1 MVLGGA
7 AAVTTITYVSMNAR
21 RPEPAPPVQATAA
34 APQRQAPVHGYEIVR
49 EYPHDSRAFTQ
60 GLIYRDGVFFESTGQ
75 YGQSTLRKV
84 ELATG
89 KVLRQRRLDDRY
101 FAEGLTAWGDRL
113 VQLTWDTKVGFVYDL
128 ESFAPRSTFPYAG
141 QGWGLT
147 HDGRRLILSDGTP
160 RLRFLDPET
169 FQELGG
175 VDVREGAQ
183 PVLMLN
189 ELEFIDGRVYA
200 NVWHTDRIAVID
212 PADGMVTAWIDLAG
226 LRPAAARDP
235 EAVLNGI
242 AFDAAGGRL
251 FVTGK
256 WWPTLFEIRV
266 HPRIER

>member
-1 MVLGGA
+1 VQ
-7 AAVTTITYVSMNAR
+7 AAVV
-21 RPEPAPPVQATAA
+21 

-49 EYPHDSRAFTQ
+49 AYPHDPKAFTQ
-60 GLIYRDGVFFESTGQ
+60 GLIYRDGVLFESTGRH
-75 YGQSTLRKV
+75 GESTLRRV

-101 FAEGLTAWGDRL
+101 FAEGLTDWGDRL
-113 VQLTWDTKVGFVYDL
+113 LQLTWDTGIGFVYDR
-128 ESFAPRSTFPYAG
+128 ESFTPRSTFSYTGP
-141 QGWGLT
+141 GWGLT

-169 FQELGG
+169 FREIGG
-175 VDVREGAQ
+175 VDVRDGAR
-183 PVLMLN
+183 PLDMLN

-212 PADGMVTAWIDLAG
+212 PADGVVTAWIDFGG

-242 AFDAAGGRL
+242 AFDAAGKRL

-256 WWPTLFEIRV
+256 WWPNLFEVRV
-266 HPRIER
+266 RPSIDR